1 MNLSMAL
8 ANHSHDTLSFAQPSP
23 LCQSFCWSLES
34 IPCVRR
40 GHWIGIPLA
49 RLRTRLQLSEKSDRA
64 VLVRGS
70 RPGCR
75 LHLRVSAFRRDTAD
89 GPLRWPR
96 LLRGDSRGGLTTS
109 DAGTVHLI
117 IGGRIA
123 GSVPCGYDADPQTKQ
138 LVVNKN
144 ESGIVKWMFE
154 AAAGGQLPAAIADT
168 ANGRGG
174 GPE

>member
-117 IGGRIA
+117 IGGRMDNEIVTA
-123 GSVPCGYDADPQTKQ
+123 PELGCAAKDN
-138 LVVNKN
+138 LVFNIRSEERRVGK
-144 ESGIVKWMFE
+144 E
-154 AAAGGQLPAAIADT
+154 
-168 ANGRGG
+168 GRSR
-174 GPE
+174 GPPYH